1 MPNSLKEI
9 VLKKGKD
16 APVRRFHQWIFSGA
30 IHYLPTGLVNG
41 DLVRVLAANKDFLG
55 IGHYQDGSIAI
66 RIITFVDEP
75 INDHF
80 WHQKLLKAYQLRAA
94 LGLTGNQQT
103 NTYRLIHAESDG
115 LPGLIIDMYNGSAVI
130 QAHSTGMHSVTKTLT
145 SVLEK
150 IYGDN
155 LKAVFD
161 KSAET
166 LHQTSSDSTNGY
178 LYQRDLSN
186 EVLEYGHK
194 FRIDWETG
202 QKTGF
207 FIDQRENRQLLASY
221 SKGKKV
227 LNTFCYS
234 GGFSVYALQA
244 GASFVHSVD
253 ISDKAIDLT
262 LKNVALNG
270 FDDTT
275 HSAIAADVMKYIK
288 DVGNDYDVIVLDP
301 PAFAKH
307 LNARHNAVQAYKRLN
322 SLAISK
328 IKTGGIIFTFSCSQV
343 VDKVLFNNTIAAA
356 AIEAGRNVKIL
367 HYLHQPADHPV
378 NIFHPETEYLKG
390 LVLYV
395 E

>member
-1 MPNSLKEI
+1 MSSSLKEI
-9 VLKKGKD
+9 ILKKGKD

-30 IHYLPTGLVNG
+30 IHALPKGLVNG
-41 DLVRVLAANKDFLG
+41 ELVRVFDSNKDFLG
-55 IGHYQDGSIAI
+55 IGHYQDGSIAV
-66 RIITFVDEP
+66 RIISFQDQE
-75 INDHF
+75 INSDF
-80 WHQKLLKAYQLRAA
+80 WFQKLLVAFKLRQA
-94 LGLTGNQQT
+94 LGLTDNSQT

-115 LPGLIIDMYNGSAVI
+115 LPGLIIDIYNGTAVI
-130 QAHSTGMHSVTKTLT
+130 QAHSTGMHNVVKL
-145 SVLEK
+145 LAEALQK
-150 IYGDN
+150 LYGDK
-155 LKAVFD
+155 LKAVYD

-166 LHQTSSDSTNGY
+166 LHQTEGMSSNGY
-178 LYQRDLSN
+178 IIQKGQSN
-186 EVLEYGHK
+186 EVLEYGNK
-194 FRIDWETG
+194 FSIDWETG

-234 GGFSVYALQA
+234 GGFSVFALNA
-244 GASFVHSVD
+244 GATFVHSVD
-253 ISDKAIDLT
+253 ISEKAIQLT
-262 LKNVALNG
+262 NKNVALNG
-270 FDDTT
+270 FDETQ
-275 HSAIAADVMKYIK
+275 HNAIAADVMKYIK
-288 DVGNDYDVIVLDP
+288 DVGDDYDVIVLDP

-322 SLAISK
+322 GLAISK
-328 IKTGGIIFTFSCSQV
+328 IKPGGIIFTFSCSQV
-343 VDKVLFNNTIAAA
+343 VDKTLFNNTIAAA

-367 HYLHQPADHPV
+367 HYLHQPQDHPV